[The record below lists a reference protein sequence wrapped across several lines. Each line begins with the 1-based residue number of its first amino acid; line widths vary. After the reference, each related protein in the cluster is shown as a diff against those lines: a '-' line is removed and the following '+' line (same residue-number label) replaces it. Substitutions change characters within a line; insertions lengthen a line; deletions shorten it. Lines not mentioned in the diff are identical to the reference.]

1 MESLLFNEV
10 INFEGELLDQVR
22 EKIQELE
29 SNLKLKFTRGE
40 LVDAGMVG
48 VNKPDIQTPTDPSL
62 LDLAAAN
69 NTAVRLVNRNVTIS
83 ALNTL
88 NGICWSCGR

>member
-10 INFEGELLDQVR
+10 INFEGELLDRVR

-48 VNKPDIQTPTDPSL
+48 VNQPDIQTPTDPSL

-69 NTAVRLVNRNVTIS
+69 NTAMRPVN
-83 ALNTL
+83 AP
-88 NGICWSCGR
+88 

>member
-10 INFEGELLDQVR
+10 INFEGELLDRVW

-48 VNKPDIQTPTDPSL
+48 VNKPDIQTLTDPSL

-69 NTAVRLVNRNVTIS
+69 NTAVRLVNGNVTIS

>member
-10 INFEGELLDQVR
+10 INFEGELLDRVW

-40 LVDAGMVG
+40 LVDAGVVG

>member
-10 INFEGELLDQVR
+10 INFEGELLDRVR

-40 LVDAGMVG
+40 LVDVGMVG